1 MKWKD
6 YLPIS
11 PTYTFKMAMPGRIF
25 NASLRRSTQSLA
37 CSSSS
42 APSRVV
48 CRSIRQASSSSSV
61 QQEAQ
66 RTSSTS
72 ASSSPLPASEID
84 ESPMKHD
91 LPSPFEPAKYH
102 PRTHSHHV
110 ASLQLQSFGHAQ
122 EVEDLDFFSDFA
134 IRAGYALGIPLS
146 KVHSLKTTKSLWT
159 VPRGPFVHKKSQE
172 NFERRTNRRLIKV
185 WDSDFEVV
193 EKWLQFLRIH
203 AMEGVGMRAE
213 VFRHVPVG
221 FGTQMLAAST
231 AQLRSIPENV
241 SEASDATLRASQAD
255 VDKIQQ
261 LAKGIVK
268 EELEQQ
274 AQDDAQDASE
284 ATAIEEEAKPAEE
297 KKE

>member
-1 MKWKD
+1 
-6 YLPIS
+6 
-11 PTYTFKMAMPGRIF
+11 MPGRLF
-25 NASLRRSTQSLA
+25 NASIRRVSQSVA

-42 APSRVV
+42 ASSVIT
-48 CRSIRQASSSSSV
+48 CRSIRQASSSSKV

-66 RTSSTS
+66 TATTNSNSS
-72 ASSSPLPASEID
+72 LPASAID
-84 ESPMKHD
+84 STPKKHD

-102 PRTHSHHV
+102 RKTHSHHV
-110 ASLQLQSFGHAQ
+110 ASLQLQAFGHGQ
-122 EVEDLDFFSDFA
+122 EVQDLDFFSDFA
-134 IRAGYALGIPLS
+134 VRAAYALGIPVS
-146 KVHSLKTTKSLWT
+146 KVQSLKTTKALWT

-185 WDSDFEVV
+185 WDANVEVV
-193 EKWLQFLRIH
+193 EKWLHFLRIH

-213 VFRHVPVG
+213 IFQHVPIG
-221 FGTQMLAAST
+221 FGSQMLAAST

-241 SEASDATLRASQAD
+241 SEASDATLRGSQAD
-255 VDKIQQ
+255 VDKVQQ

-284 ATAIEEEAKPAEE
+284 ATSIEEKAK
-297 KKE
+297 